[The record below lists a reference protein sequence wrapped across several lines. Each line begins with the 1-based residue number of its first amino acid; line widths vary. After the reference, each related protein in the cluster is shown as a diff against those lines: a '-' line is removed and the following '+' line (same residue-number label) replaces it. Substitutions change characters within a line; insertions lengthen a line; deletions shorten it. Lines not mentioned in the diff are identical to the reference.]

1 MKTMTCK
8 QLGGACD
15 KEFRA
20 STFIE
25 ISELSQN
32 HGMEMFE
39 VGDESHIEAMNRMK
53 GLMTHPEAM
62 KKWMEDK
69 RNEFNALPCNK

>member
-15 KEFRA
+15 KAFSA

-39 VGDESHIEAMNRMK
+39 ARDDTHIKAMNGMK
-53 GLMTHPEAM
+53 ELMTHPEAM
-62 KKWMEDK
+62 KKWLDNK
-69 RNEFNALPCNK
+69 RKEFHALPDS